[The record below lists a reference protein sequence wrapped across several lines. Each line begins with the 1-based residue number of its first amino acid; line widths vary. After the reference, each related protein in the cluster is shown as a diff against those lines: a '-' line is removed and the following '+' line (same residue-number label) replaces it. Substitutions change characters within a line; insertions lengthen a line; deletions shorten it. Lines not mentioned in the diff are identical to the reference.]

1 MGAAAMSMAPM
12 SVIAPL
18 GGLSIVAQGVL
29 AHYFLDE
36 HMDRTMMMGV
46 FVITIGMGVTS
57 AFG

>member
-1 MGAAAMSMAPM
+1 MGAGAMSLAPM

-29 AHYFLDE
+29 AHWFLDE
-36 HMDRTMMMGV
+36 HMDKTMMIGV
-46 FVITIGMGVTS
+46 VVITVGMGVTS